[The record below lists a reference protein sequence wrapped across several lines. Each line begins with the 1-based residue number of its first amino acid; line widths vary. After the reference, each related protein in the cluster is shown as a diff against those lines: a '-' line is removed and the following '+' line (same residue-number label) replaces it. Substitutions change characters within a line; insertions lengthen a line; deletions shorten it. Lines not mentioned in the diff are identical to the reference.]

1 MAASG
6 ALRDRKPESVQF
18 WLAIA
23 AVSLL
28 FHALLIVGIKRWT
41 TVAVVEPDGGP
52 ISVELV
58 DPAGSESV
66 EAPIVQAAALKPE
79 AKLEVRPEAKSE
91 VQPEPEPEIKPEPIV
106 QPEVKAEVKKPA
118 IASQPKRKP
127 ETGRQP
133 KREMTPQT
141 NLGRRSES
149 NNKQQGTPE
158 NVDKPALGGGKDLSG
173 EVGTIGQK
181 TVGITQLSLKQND
194 TAGADDRK
202 ATLRFKPFPATTQ
215 LSANFIRDVGPTIIV
230 PVTFIVSCTES
241 QGFVCLPS
249 HIKLENQS
257 SRFPPNLSVE
267 YDQELEKVIDNWI
280 QTLEPESLVYQADP
294 LGTTDM
300 HGKPR
305 TYWTIEI
312 QLQGKN

>member
-28 FHALLIVGIKRWT
+28 LHALLIVGIKRWT

-118 IASQPKRKP
+118 IASAPKPDRSIVPSKKNTP
-127 ETGRQP
+127 SGQSGP
-133 KREMTPQT
+133 KKDPTKENQNPSLKKTVPPIKSDDLLGNPGSGVGGSNLTTSLAPPVLRSTP
-141 NLGRRSES
+141 GEI
-149 NNKQQGTPE
+149 
-158 NVDKPALGGGKDLSG
+158 GGK
-173 EVGTIGQK
+173 GTARIK
-181 TVGITQLSLKQND
+181 LNFPATV
-194 TAGADDRK
+194 
-202 ATLRFKPFPATTQ
+202 PFPATFVLKPGEVIYAKVSFVVVGNEIQ
-215 LSANFIRDVGPTIIV
+215 SPEVKELRPKLSGREREALLEFIGELLLKI
-230 PVTFIVSCTES
+230 
-241 QGFVCLPS
+241 
-249 HIKLENQS
+249 
-257 SRFPPNLSVE
+257 SVE
-267 YDQELEKVIDNWI
+267 NVVIDNDAI
-280 QTLEPESLVYQADP
+280 IKPD
-294 LGTTDM
+294 TDWE
-300 HGKPR
+300 
-305 TYWTIEI
+305 TTIE
-312 QLQGKN
+312 LRL